1 MELLKILAT
10 EGNPFWPEGGF
21 YLMMMYILFVIF
33 LCLIGVVAIFWMIS
47 KGVDC
52 VFKGCETNDEEAL
65 DQNEIIEEPTDNEE

>member
-1 MELLKILAT
+1 MELLRILAA
-10 EGNPFWPEGGF
+10 EGNSFWTQEGF
-21 YLMMMYILFVIF
+21 NLMMMSILFVIF

-65 DQNEIIEEPTDNEE
+65 DQNEIVEEPTDNEE

>member
-47 KGVDC
+47 KRVDC

>member
-21 YLMMMYILFVIF
+21 YLMMMYILFVIL
-33 LCLIGVVAIFWMIS
+33 LCLIGVVAIFWFIS

-52 VFKGCETNDEEAL
+52 VFKGCETNDEDTVE
-65 DQNEIIEEPTDNEE
+65 QNESIEATPNNEE